1 MVYSKLHY
9 EHECLPCEWLFS
21 SAIELQNHI
30 VMHHASLICLTC
42 NGKTFNG
49 TDAFKSHYPFRL
61 HKFKCGKCGVG
72 LNGTDPQS
80 LGKAISHLKSC
91 QSILDRHCVKVYE
104 DQEVY
109 YEHCRTDR
117 EHIKIADAWERE
129 DNIKR
134 RQEWEEQKALRE
146 KSNSERHSGWQSYQV
161 QIARDRSEYELL
173 QKKEYPPFESEQTAT
188 EITTEETNTPSP
200 IGDESPDQ
208 QYFES
213 QGNQVEIYDSD
224 QSNESFEYPTDWTD
238 HATLSEEEMMSLK
251 ERMVRKNR
259 REKRAIKAAAKIA
272 EEERLKADKKLARE
286 KAAEAARLEAR
297 MKLTPEELK
306 ALEEKERQDEE
317 KMEAN
322 KEKIRAWVRERA
334 EARREY
340 QRLKHQSYRM
350 DD

>member
-9 EHECLPCEWLFS
+9 EHECVPCEWLFS

-61 HKFKCGKCGVG
+61 HKFNCGKCGVG

-91 QSILDRHCVKVYE
+91 QSILDRHCVKV
-104 DQEVY
+104 
-109 YEHCRTDR
+109 
-117 EHIKIADAWERE
+117 RE

-134 RQEWEEQKALRE
+134 RQEWEEQQALRE
-146 KSNSERHSGWQSYQV
+146 KSNSERRSGWQSYQV
-161 QIARDRSEYELL
+161 QVARDRSEYELL
-173 QKKEYPPFESEQTAT
+173 QKKEYPPFESEQTAVET
-188 EITTEETNTPSP
+188 NTEETNTPSA
-200 IGDESPDQ
+200 IGDESPDE

-213 QGNQVEIYDSD
+213 QGNQVEIYGSD

-272 EEERLKADKKLARE
+272 EEERLKAEKKLARE

-317 KMEAN
+317 RMEAN